1 MKTDMQLQQDVMA
14 ELLWE
19 PSVHAT
25 EIAVTVR
32 DGVVTLGGRVASFQ
46 EKHDVERA
54 TQRVGG
60 VKAVAVEIDVQLDAF
75 SRRDDS
81 DIARA
86 TENVLEWLNGGE
98 KKDIKVMVE
107 SGWITLTGEVDWHFQ
122 RQEATDAVRHLMGVI
137 GVSNLVAIRPTIALP
152 SVKSDIEKALT
163 RQARTDAN
171 HVEVMVHGADVT
183 LSGQVFSWADR
194 NAARDC
200 AWRTPGVHSVVDNMT
215 VA

>member
-1 MKTDMQLQQDVMA
+1 MKTDVQIQQDVMA

-54 TQRVGG
+54 TQRVSG
-60 VKAVAVEIDVQLDAF
+60 VKAIAVALDVQLDAF
-75 SRRDDS
+75 NQRDDS

-86 TENVLEWLNGGE
+86 AENVLEWLNGGE
-98 KKDIKVMVE
+98 KKDIHVMVE
-107 SGWITLTGEVDWHFQ
+107 SGWISLSGEVDWNFQ
-122 RQEATDAVRHLMGVI
+122 RQEAADAVRHLMGVI
-137 GVSNLVAIRPTIALP
+137 GVSNQVAIRPTIALS
-152 SVKSDIEKALT
+152 SVKAEIEKALT
-163 RQARTDAN
+163 RQARADAN
-171 HVEVMVHGADVT
+171 HVEVLVNGSDVT
-183 LSGQVFSWADR
+183 LSGRVMSWADR
-194 NAARDC
+194 DAARDC